1 METVHTTL
9 SKGEH
14 LMEMPITLEG
24 RDIVV
29 AASTVRFYGADHEMP
44 EERIAIEAR
53 PEATLVRGSY
63 VLDSEGAL
71 HLFLDEW
78 VQDGVDEMWEPDR
91 DSPYQPA
98 ALLLQVEVPPGSAPL
113 DDLPLNRWRIILDP
127 NAPKEG

>member
-9 SKGEH
+9 SNGEH
-14 LMEMPITLEG
+14 FMEMPIAMEG

-29 AASTVRFYGADHEMP
+29 GASMARFFGINHEMP
-44 EERIAIEAR
+44 EERITIEAR

-63 VLDSEGAL
+63 VLDGEGEL

-91 DSPYQPA
+91 SGPYQPA
-98 ALLLQVEVPPGSAPL
+98 ALLFQVEVPPGSGPL
-113 DDLPLNRWRIILDP
+113 DDLLLNRWCIIPDP
-127 NAPKEG
+127 NALKEG